1 MVQRRKIEP
10 RRTRRTRRTAET
22 VIAAKAKQL
31 VGMMRFRYGFA
42 LHFFVFFVFFVVRSL
57 PLICPLKGS

>member
-1 MVQRRKIEP
+1 
-10 RRTRRTRRTAET
+10 
-22 VIAAKAKQL
+22 
-31 VGMMRFRYGFA
+31 